1 VTHRFAWLAGLALVL
16 APAAS
21 QAQAPVSR
29 SEILDVVRAAG
40 FRPVGTAGRD
50 GGNYVVRAIDRYG
63 DDVQIIVNAEDAE
76 VLYVRRFRGAM
87 RSDFAGPRTVQGPR
101 YPDFYGNVP
110 RPPRTVP
117 ATRATAPGT
126 RAVAAGPPVPRPRP
140 GDVTG
145 SVGSAPASSEPAA
158 APAAPAKTAP
168 AAPAKPDVPP
178 VVGFE

>member
-1 VTHRFAWLAGLALVL
+1 MSRRWSASNKKESASESRGAPIHRLIALGGGLVGLVL
-16 APAAS
+16 
-21 QAQAPVSR
+21 
-29 SEILDVVRAAG
+29 
-40 FRPVGTAGRD
+40 
-50 GGNYVVRAIDRYG
+50 DR
-63 DDVQIIVNAEDAE
+63 
-76 VLYVRRFRGAM
+76 L
-87 RSDFAGPRTVQGPR
+87 
-101 YPDFYGNVP
+101 
-110 RPPRTVP
+110 